1 MDMDSVGIAELTRM
15 DTFKCLGRETCV
27 GSSEG
32 PVRTGT
38 QCPLLSPQCH
48 PTHFSQE
55 GECSGGKCL
64 NIKKRK
70 CNRTNHLITGLSLS
84 VPACLLPLSFPGSPL
99 PSFLF
104 YPLLSFSLPLPLVS
118 SPALWSLPS
127 HSHSLLHVAVLK
139 LMTVISA
146 SPRVTAP
153 ERGGEGRGQE
163 IARVYLAVG
172 SVCPQGSS
180 CIINAES
187 FPGPSQ
193 YRSGSLKCET
203 FWMDEGLGPFKNVRY
218 LVFRS
223 LFLDQTKGVCAT
235 VWSWA

>member
-1 MDMDSVGIAELTRM
+1 M
-15 DTFKCLGRETCV
+15 
-27 GSSEG
+27 
-32 PVRTGT
+32 
-38 QCPLLSPQCH
+38 
-48 PTHFSQE
+48 
-55 GECSGGKCL
+55 
-64 NIKKRK
+64 
-70 CNRTNHLITGLSLS
+70 
-84 VPACLLPLSFPGSPL
+84 
-99 PSFLF
+99 
-104 YPLLSFSLPLPLVS
+104 
-118 SPALWSLPS
+118 
-127 HSHSLLHVAVLK
+127 AVLK

-235 VWSWA
+235 V